1 MKITLIFFIVLI
13 SAVFFINAQNKPA
26 PLEIGNKAPNFNLL
40 SENNKSISLEQFKGQ
55 PIVLYFFP
63 KSDTPGWTK
72 QACGFRDIY
81 NDYKENNIVVIGI
94 SYDSPKSLLSFKEKY
109 ALPFYLLSDSEKIV
123 AKLYGA
129 NGLLVPRRITY
140 LIDPDGF
147 IQKVYNK
154 INLNTHAEEIF
165 NDITK
170 NN

>member
-1 MKITLIFFIVLI
+1 M
-13 SAVFFINAQNKPA
+13 
-26 PLEIGNKAPNFNLL
+26 
-40 SENNKSISLEQFKGQ
+40 
-55 PIVLYFFP
+55 
-63 KSDTPGWTK
+63 
-72 QACGFRDIY
+72 
-81 NDYKENNIVVIGI
+81 
-94 SYDSPKSLLSFKEKY
+94 
-109 ALPFYLLSDSEKIV
+109 